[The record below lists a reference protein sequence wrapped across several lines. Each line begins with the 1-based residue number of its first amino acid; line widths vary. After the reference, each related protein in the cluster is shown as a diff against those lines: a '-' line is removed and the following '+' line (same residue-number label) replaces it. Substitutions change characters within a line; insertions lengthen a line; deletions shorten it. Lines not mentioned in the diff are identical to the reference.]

1 MQFLSS
7 TASLLS
13 LSTILLTTT
22 TLGFS
27 PSHHQ
32 SSVKI
37 TAATTTTSTSSSS
50 PFRHEES
57 FSSADRVNEPWS
69 RLNMAFKS
77 SEEQSNIFDGPM
89 ALTKERDACGVGF
102 VSNTQNGGKLY
113 SPIKMHTCSQYLF
126 TVQCSRSIQNQ
137 ILNVVVCGA
146 SSN

>member
-37 TAATTTTSTSSSS
+37 TAATTTSTSSSSS

-126 TVQCSRSIQNQ
+126 TVQCSRSTQNQ

>member
-32 SSVKI
+32 SSVKN
-37 TAATTTTSTSSSS
+37 TAATTSTSSSSS

-57 FSSADRVNEPWS
+57 SSSADRVNEQPWS

-113 SPIKMHTCSQYLF
+113 SPIKMHSCSQYLF
-126 TVQCSRSIQNQ
+126 TVQCSRSTQNQ

>member
-32 SSVKI
+32 SSVKN
-37 TAATTTTSTSSSS
+37 TAATTTSTSSSSS

-57 FSSADRVNEPWS
+57 FSSADRVNESWS

-113 SPIKMHTCSQYLF
+113 SPIKMHTCSQYLS

>member
-32 SSVKI
+32 SSVKN

-126 TVQCSRSIQNQ
+126 TVQCSRSTQNQ
-137 ILNVVVCGA
+137 ILNVVVWGIK
-146 SSN
+146 

>member
-1 MQFLSS
+1 MKFLSS
-7 TASLLS
+7 TVNLLS

-27 PSHHQ
+27 PSHQ
-32 SSVKI
+32 SSVKN
-37 TAATTTTSTSSSS
+37 TATKTTSSSS

-69 RLNMAFKS
+69 RLSMAFKS
-77 SEEQSNIFDGPM
+77 TEEQSNIFDGPM

-113 SPIKMHTCSQYLF
+113 SPIKILVQNTCSQYNA
-126 TVQCSRSIQNQ
+126 RSTQ
-137 ILNVVVCGA
+137 IK
-146 SSN
+146 S

>member
-32 SSVKI
+32 SSVKN

-126 TVQCSRSIQNQ
+126 TVQCSRSTQNQ

>member
-1 MQFLSS
+1 MKFLSS
-7 TASLLS
+7 TVSLLS

-27 PSHHQ
+27 PSHQ
-32 SSVKI
+32 SSVKN
-37 TAATTTTSTSSSS
+37 TAATTTASSSS

-77 SEEQSNIFDGPM
+77 TEEQSNIFDGPM

-102 VSNTQNGGKLY
+102 VSNTQNGGKL
-113 SPIKMHTCSQYLF
+113 
-126 TVQCSRSIQNQ
+126 
-137 ILNVVVCGA
+137 
-146 SSN
+146 

>member
-37 TAATTTTSTSSSS
+37 TAATTTSTSSSS

-126 TVQCSRSIQNQ
+126 TVQCSR
-137 ILNVVVCGA
+137 LT
-146 SSN
+146 

>member
-32 SSVKI
+32 SSVKN

-126 TVQCSRSIQNQ
+126 TVQCSRSTQNQ
-137 ILNVVVCGA
+137 ILNVVV
-146 SSN
+146 